1 MKRKKILLVANTA
14 SMIYEFNL
22 HNIAILQSLG
32 AEVHVATNFV
42 NPGPIDNKVDLKLK
56 KILKKKGVMYHQVD
70 FMKGIGNHK
79 LNVKAMKQLCQLCDK
94 FNFDG
99 IHAQSPL
106 GGIIAR
112 RVAHRKKVHILYT
125 AHGFQFFKGGPFLDW
140 LIFFPVEWFYGLWTD
155 ALVTI
160 NTDDYK
166 ASHYLPIK
174 KRYYI
179 PGVGIDNVSF
189 LSKEREQTRQTW
201 RKRLSVNADDFL
213 MISVGELSDR
223 KNHETVLKAL
233 NIINNPKVKYA
244 IAGIGKNK
252 NKLVALIAKYHLEK
266 QVQLL
271 GYVDDL
277 NGLYYAS
284 DLNVFVSTREG
295 LGLGGLDGVI
305 RGLYIIGTQS
315 TGMKDYI
322 DNDKIGLLIKNPK
335 DPQELAD
342 KIKTVINKKPRIP
355 NEESTRIM
363 KKFGHKNVDK
373 RMRDIYYQEFFLK
386 LEK

>member
-56 KILKKKGVMYHQVD
+56 KILEKKGVMYHQVD

-160 NTDDYK
+160 NTDDYAVAK
-166 ASHYLPIK
+166 HLPIK
-174 KRYYI
+174 RVYYI
-179 PGVGIDNVSF
+179 PGVGTDIENV
-189 LSKEREQTRQTW
+189 ERIAKKQRQKL
-201 RKRLSVNADDFL
+201 RQEVRRNLGINDDEYL
-213 MISVGELSDR
+213 LLSVGELSER
-223 KNHETVLKAL
+223 KNHATVIKAISKL
-233 NIINNPKVKYA
+233 NDPKIKYV
-244 IAGIGKNK
+244 IAGIGDEETNLKSLIKENRLENK
-252 NKLVALIAKYHLEK
+252 
-266 QVQLL
+266 VQLL
-271 GYVDDL
+271 GYQTDL
-277 NGLYYAS
+277 DGLYFAA
-284 DLNVFVSTREG
+284 DLNVFISKREG
-295 LGLGGLDGVI
+295 LGLGGLDGVAH
-305 RGLYIIGTQS
+305 GLYIIGNGN

-322 DNDKIGLLIKNPK
+322 KSDDIGLLVK
-335 DPQELAD
+335 DPTDVDEVSRTIAFAKQGKKKVTGKGLEVVREFD
-342 KIKTVINKKPRIP
+342 YRNVNK
-355 NEESTRIM
+355 IM
-363 KKFGHKNVDK
+363 KS
-373 RMRDIYYQEFFLK
+373 IYQKEFM
-386 LEK
+386 

>member
-1 MKRKKILLVANTA
+1 MVKKKILLVANTA

-42 NPGPIDNKVDLKLK
+42 NPGPIDNQVDLKLK
-56 KILKKKGVMYHQVD
+56 KILEKKGVMYHQVD

-79 LNVKAMKQLCQLCDK
+79 SNVKAMKQLCNLCDK

-125 AHGFQFFKGGPFLDW
+125 AHGFQFFKGGPLLDW
-140 LIFFPVEWFYGLWTD
+140 LIFFPVEWFYGLWTN

-160 NTDDYK
+160 NTDDYR

-179 PGVGIDNVSF
+179 PGVGIDDISF
-189 LSKEREQTRQTW
+189 PVKRREQTRQIW
-201 RKRLSVNADDFL
+201 RKRLNVNADDFL
-213 MISVGELSDR
+213 IISVGELSDR

-233 NIINNPKVKYA
+233 NIINNPKVKYV

-277 NGLYYAS
+277 NGLYYAA

-295 LGLGGLDGVI
+295 LGLGGLDGVV

-355 NEESTRIM
+355 NAESTRIM
-363 KKFGHKNVDK
+363 KKFDHKNVDK
-373 RMRDIYYQEFFLK
+373 RMRDIYYKEFFLK

>member
-1 MKRKKILLVANTA
+1 MA
-14 SMIYEFNL
+14 Y
-22 HNIAILQSLG
+22 
-32 AEVHVATNFV
+32 
-42 NPGPIDNKVDLKLK
+42 
-56 KILKKKGVMYHQVD
+56 
-70 FMKGIGNHK
+70 
-79 LNVKAMKQLCQLCDK
+79 
-94 FNFDG
+94 
-99 IHAQSPL
+99 
-106 GGIIAR
+106 
-112 RVAHRKKVHILYT
+112 
-125 AHGFQFFKGGPFLDW
+125 
-140 LIFFPVEWFYGLWTD
+140 FFPVEWFYGLWTN
-155 ALVTI
+155 ALITI

-166 ASHYLPIK
+166 ASYYLPIK

-179 PGVGIDNVSF
+179 PGVGIDNVSI
-189 LSKEREQTRQTW
+189 SAKKREQIRQIW
-201 RKRLSVNADDFL
+201 RKRLSVNTDDFL
-213 MISVGELSDR
+213 IISVGELSNR

-233 NIINNPKVKYA
+233 AIINNPKVKYV

-252 NKLVALIAKYHLEK
+252 NRLISLIAKYHLSK

-284 DLNVFVSTREG
+284 DLNIFVSTREG

-322 DNDKIGLLIKNPK
+322 DSNKIGLLIKNPK
-335 DPQELAD
+335 DPQELAN

-355 NEESTRIM
+355 NTESARIM

-373 RMRDIYYQEFFLK
+373 RMRDIYHQEFF
-386 LEK
+386 